1 MALQKMDVYRLCN
14 KQRYFTH
21 GDNSQYDKMFDM
33 VSEGNPLHDIALVIW
48 ICSENVSLDDVETQL
63 EELL

>member
-1 MALQKMDVYRLCN
+1 MALQEMDAYRLCN
-14 KQRYFTH
+14 EKKYFTH
-21 GDNSQYDKMFDM
+21 GDNSQYDRMFNM
-33 VSEGNPLHDIALVIW
+33 LSEGKPLHDIALVIW